1 MTGFDARG
9 NPIYDLTKMR
19 TIVPRDT
26 SENPLFANPV
36 MAIRADDA
44 SIYVQTRSK
53 YFPKPRRL
61 RVAGWPG
68 GCSCVLI
75 RMARCSGTGQLPAAC
90 PGMDVIPGG
99 GGVMLVNIK
108 LEKEGCD
115 IYHYNQR
122 RLIDWDNEALGR
134 IQESWRK
141 NAFAFPEGYTPG
153 LYRHAAPARNP
164 GGMGRPAGP

>member
-53 YFPKPRRL
+53 YFPKPQEAEGGWM
-61 RVAGWPG
+61 AGW
-68 GCSCVLI
+68 VLM
-75 RMARCSGTGQLPAAC
+75 RFDKDGKMLWYRQLPAAC

-115 IYHYNQR
+115 IYHYKPE
-122 RLIDWDNEALGR
+122 RLTDWDNEALGR
-134 IQESWRK
+134 IQESWR
-141 NAFAFPEGYTPG
+141 NSRQHCFFGHQSRSPR
-153 LYRHAAPARNP
+153 RHH
-164 GGMGRPAGP
+164 GHVC